1 MLLFRLILLFAVAF
15 IAWRLYRMVMAP
27 RMRGP
32 EQPPSLR
39 GEVMVECAFCS
50 VHVPVSYTHLRAH
63 ETVLDLVCRLLLEKK
78 KLQSTN
84 TRLSVAI

>member
-15 IAWRLYRMVMAP
+15 IAWRLYRLVVAP

-50 VHVPVSYTHLRAH
+50 VHVPRDQAIAEDSRCSAARTTAASTRKAAAGPDPWRRA
-63 ETVLDLVCRLLLEKK
+63 
-78 KLQSTN
+78 SP
-84 TRLSVAI
+84 